1 MYHAEHRHGAE
12 IVEIKSSLSL
22 QVLMY
27 YQGFYSLLYCTVS
40 GGCLLNK
47 TYNYEYRNAILELLT
62 LPIFLLWAVTEVAR
76 VSLGYVGN
84 IQENVPMISAFLLL
98 TVFPQLVAVA
108 FFSFLQDPAFP
119 FDSAAGCIMLVFLLL
134 ELVIGKRTLNALIT
148 TQTAHFKRLCQQQ
161 ELLRMRDIVAP
172 ISSDPPAQTMLPETH
187 DDSKPPSPR
196 SDSKPPSPRPPSSAS
211 SRDTHSSLGLKRRT
225 RPWYAEGKHEEKES
239 LLARKPVASDNS
251 DDDSDSDSDD
261 VTNPLVQGG

>member
-1 MYHAEHRHGAE
+1 MYHAEHRHGVD

-22 QVLMY
+22 QVVMY
-27 YQGFYSLLYCTVS
+27 YQGFYSLLYCMVS

-76 VSLGYVGN
+76 VSLGYIGN

-134 ELVIGKRTLNALIT
+134 QLVIGKRTLNALIT

-161 ELLRMRDIVAP
+161 ELLRMRDIAAQQP
-172 ISSDPPAQTMLPETH
+172 ISITEATHPVLPETH
-187 DDSKPPSPR
+187 DD
-196 SDSKPPSPRPPSSAS
+196 DSKQPSPRPPSSAS
-211 SRDTHSSLGLKRRT
+211 SRDTQRSSSSSSLKRRT
-225 RPWYAEGKHEEKES
+225 RPWYAQGEDEEKES
-239 LLARKPVASDNS
+239 LLARKPVALD
-251 DDDSDSDSDD
+251 DDDSDDSDD
-261 VTNPLVQGG
+261 VTNPLVRSS